1 MTIMT
6 ILTMMMM
13 MIVKPML
20 IMTGADGDGNVRNG
34 TDDHLIMTEA
44 EGVLMSDFN
53 DDSDDVVHTDDID
66 DTDSNWN
73 QLWKR

>member
-1 MTIMT
+1 
-6 ILTMMMM
+6 MMMM

-34 TDDHLIMTEA
+34 TDDQLIMREA

-53 DDSDDVVHTDDID
+53 ECCFIIGQRPIWDRS
-66 DTDSNWN
+66 
-73 QLWKR
+73 

>member
-1 MTIMT
+1 MTMT
-6 ILTMMMM
+6 
-13 MIVKPML
+13 MIVALM
-20 IMTGADGDGNVRNG
+20 
-34 TDDHLIMTEA
+34 LIMTEA

>member
-1 MTIMT
+1 MTIMI
-6 ILTMMMM
+6 ILTMMMMM

-34 TDDHLIMTEA
+34 TGDHLIMTEA
-44 EGVLMSDFN
+44 EGVLMSDFD
-53 DDSDDVVHTDDID
+53 DDSDDIDDIDDID

-73 QLWKR
+73 QFN

>member
-1 MTIMT
+1 MTTMT

-34 TDDHLIMTEA
+34 TDDQLIMTEA

-53 DDSDDVVHTDDID
+53 DDSDDVVHTDL
-66 DTDSNWN
+66 NWN